1 MLDDLAKTVKAQLYE
16 RVSSPLLG
24 AFGISWIAWNY
35 RFVLVLVS
43 SMPAADKFT
52 YIDSKIFD
60 SYQNIFLHGTLYPLI
75 TTLSLIF
82 IYPIPA
88 KFVYE
93 YWRKRQRE
101 LKEIKQRIDDE
112 TPLTREEAR
121 ELRHETLKATLE
133 FEQELGRRS
142 DEITRLK
149 ETIKELQPREKTD
162 VDSPSKK
169 PVKPAPTKAA
179 ETNNLLD
186 EQQIKMLQKIAESGS
201 GILKQNL
208 ISSSGKD
215 KILAEYNLGELAAKD
230 YASKR
235 YSSRHDDYEITV
247 THLGRSYLVNHA
259 RGGDKSP
266 TPA

>member
-1 MLDDLAKTVKAQLYE
+1 MLSDLAKTVKAQLYE

-24 AFGISWIAWNY
+24 AFAISWAAWNY
-35 RFVLVLVS
+35 RFILVLIS
-43 SMPAADKFT
+43 SMPVAERFA
-52 YIDSKIFD
+52 YIDSNIFD

-162 VDSPSKK
+162 VDRPSKK

-186 EQQIKMLQKIAESGS
+186 EQQIKMLQKIAESGI
-201 GILKQNL
+201 GILKQGI

-215 KILAEYNLGELAAKD
+215 KILTEYNLGELKTKG
-230 YASKR
+230 YISEE
-235 YSSRHDDYEITV
+235 YQHDLGGRAVSV
-247 THLGRSYLVNHA
+247 THPGRSYLINHA
-259 RGGDKSP
+259 RNNNRSSQP
-266 TPA
+266 